1 MKSMFK
7 ELLSEEYKTLKE
19 KKFNKLNWQ
28 VIIISLC
35 LLVVCLGT
43 QHMQTARSDSIFFS
57 PSRDVLGVLMA
68 IIILTHYKW
77 SDFVRYK
84 VPYIIWTVMGGVLCI
99 VFTPMVIARRAE
111 HLALDTI
118 TIALGIFLIGYC
130 IIHTVINF
138 WIEKYRPKF
147 YKPLFIIW
155 VVMLILMIF
164 SRSEYLWP
172 ECYFVLFLCFYLTE
186 QTPTQRT
193 NVIKGIVN
201 GIILGF
207 IVIQGHSLLT
217 RPFDRVRYYGNFCNP
232 NDNCVF
238 LCMCLVAILGKI
250 LILTKENKSKTI
262 KAFCFVL
269 AGACYSFL
277 FMTQSRTGYLTTGIV
292 TIFS

>member
-1 MKSMFK
+1 MFK

-172 ECYFVLFLCFYLTE
+172 ECYFVFMLLSD
-186 QTPTQRT
+186 RT
-193 NVIKGIVN
+193 NPHSTYKCDKRN
-201 GIILGF
+201 SEWNYSGF
-207 IVIQGHSLLT
+207 YCHPRSFALNQTVRQGTLLWE
-217 RPFDRVRYYGNFCNP
+217 
-232 NDNCVF
+232 F
-238 LCMCLVAILGKI
+238 L
-250 LILTKENKSKTI
+250 
-262 KAFCFVL
+262 
-269 AGACYSFL
+269 
-277 FMTQSRTGYLTTGIV
+277 QSQ
-292 TIFS
+292 